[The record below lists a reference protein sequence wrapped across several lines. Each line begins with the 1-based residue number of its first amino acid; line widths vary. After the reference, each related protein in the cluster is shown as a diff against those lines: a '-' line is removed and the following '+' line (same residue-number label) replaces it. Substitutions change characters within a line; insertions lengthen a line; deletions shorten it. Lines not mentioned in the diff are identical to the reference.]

1 MIEEAYLLTGD
12 HPSIDDGRASRL
24 LEFFGV
30 PYETRKATEFC
41 LHDNACRVGVGKC
54 RLVCSA
60 ENFAHVF
67 EERQS
72 ALAGS
77 EGFAQSV
84 HSVFLYA
91 TGNAAALSGL
101 VSRLGGREISV
112 RKGAATDTDWCIA
125 DDPEGLCGS
134 MRGLRIRPTPAAL
147 ERCDVF
153 NANGSSATPII
164 SAGNKIAFLKFIW
177 ETVPVFV
184 SSERLIEI
192 DAELTTPNFDIRD
205 HVFSVV
211 PVVSYLKWACPGS
224 SWTAPEASACLVI
237 DDPLLKARY
246 GFVRFRELL
255 ALMKQHRFS
264 TSIAFIP
271 WNWRRSDRKV
281 VQLFKE
287 NPEKYSLCIHGC
299 DHTAGEFGTSKR
311 QQLRS
316 IAAEAIQR
324 MSRHE
329 KRTGLAHDR
338 VMVFPQGVFSEEAI
352 HELKRSGFNAVV
364 NTEVHSSPLPER
376 RIKISDV
383 WDVAVMA
390 YGDFP
395 VYTRRYPAQGVENL
409 AFDVLLGKPCLVVIH
424 HDFCSDGCARLVG
437 FIDRLNALKVP
448 MTWRRLG
455 DVVRRSYRQRNL
467 SPDSVEIEMYGNEL
481 LIENRSERAKTYSIR
496 RREHDADSIESIEAG
511 SRQVSWHSAG
521 EFIEFKVHLAPGES
535 SLLALRFKAAEGAA
549 RSSQNVTYAVKTM
562 LRRYLSEARDNYL
575 APAKARMIAFSRS

>member
-1 MIEEAYLLTGD
+1 MIEDVYLLTGD
-12 HPSIDDGRASRL
+12 QPSIDDGRAGRL
-24 LEFFGV
+24 FEFFGV

-41 LHDNACRVGVGKC
+41 RPDYAGRVDVGKC

-60 ENFAHVF
+60 ENFAHVL
-67 EERQS
+67 EQRQS
-72 ALAGS
+72 ALAAS
-77 EGFAQSV
+77 EGFARSV
-84 HSVFLYA
+84 HSVFLYP
-91 TGNAAALSGL
+91 TTNAAPLSAL
-101 VSRLGGREISV
+101 VSRLGGTEISV
-112 RKGAATDTDWCIA
+112 RKGAATDTDWYIA

-153 NANGSSATPII
+153 DANGSSATPII
-164 SAGNKIAFLKFIW
+164 SAGNKIAFLKFTW

-184 SSERLIEI
+184 SSERLIDI
-192 DAELTTPNFDIRD
+192 DAELTTPNFDVRD
-205 HVFSVV
+205 HLFSAV
-211 PVVSYLKWACPGS
+211 PAVSYVKWACPGS

-271 WNWRRSDRKV
+271 WNWRRSNRKV

-364 NTEVHSSPLPER
+364 NTEVHSNPLPEPK
-376 RIKISDV
+376 IKISDV

-390 YGDFP
+390 YGDLP
-395 VYTRRYPAQGVENL
+395 LYTRRYPTQGVENL

-448 MTWRRLG
+448 LTWRRLG

-481 LIENRSERAKTYSIR
+481 LIENRSERAKTYFIR
-496 RREHDADSIESIEAG
+496 RGEHDADSIESIEAG

-521 EFIEFKVHLAPGES
+521 EFVEFKVHLAPGES
-535 SLLALRFKAAEGAA
+535 SLLALRFKSAEGAA
-549 RSSQNVTYAVKTM
+549 RSNQNVTYAVKTM

-575 APAKARMIAFSRS
+575 VPAKARMIAFSRS